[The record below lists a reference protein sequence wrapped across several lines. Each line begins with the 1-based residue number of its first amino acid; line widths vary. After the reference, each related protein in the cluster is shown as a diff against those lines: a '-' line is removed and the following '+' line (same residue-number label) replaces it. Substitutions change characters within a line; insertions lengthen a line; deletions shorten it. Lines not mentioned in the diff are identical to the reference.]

1 MRSLVWFRRDLRLC
15 DNRALA
21 RAARESG
28 QLLAVFILCR
38 QQWQL
43 HDDAPAKVAF
53 WCENLR
59 MLQQSL
65 ARLNIELLVCEVD
78 SFRHIPEQIAEV
90 AQKFKCSRVYF
101 NKEYEVNE
109 ANRDQRVANKLA
121 SLNIETIAEHDRL
134 LIEPG
139 KILTG
144 QGRPYRVFTPF
155 RNNWTK
161 LLGKLDL
168 TVLPAPEPLKKIEEF
183 TSPSGSLPSDQ
194 LPETLCLKW
203 PAGEDAALQRL
214 KKFLKNG
221 LHQYQQIRDL
231 PAEDKT
237 SRLSAYL
244 SAGVISARTCLQL
257 CLHEVNADS
266 RNLPDF
272 SSSAGAWLNELVWR
286 DFYTHV
292 MLAFPR
298 VSKHLPFQLAT
309 EKVTWRQDEE
319 QLNAWKEGLTG
330 YPFVDAAMRQLK
342 HTGWMHNRLRMIAAM
357 FLSKHLLLDWRK
369 GEKYFMQNLI
379 DGDLAA
385 NNGGWQ
391 WSASTGTD
399 AAPYFRVFN
408 PFSQSKKFDAD
419 GAFIKL
425 FCPELKKVPA
435 RALHDPDLLKKE
447 IQRLGLKYPEP
458 IVEHKWARKRA
469 IEAFK
474 NF

>member
-21 RAARESG
+21 RAARESE
-28 QLLAVFILCR
+28 QLLAVFIISR
-38 QQWQL
+38 RQWQL
-43 HDDAPAKVAF
+43 HDEAPGKIAF
-53 WCENLR
+53 WYENLR
-59 MLQQSL
+59 LLQQSL
-65 ARLNIELLVCEVD
+65 AKLNIELLVCEVD
-78 SFRHIPEQIAEV
+78 CFRHIPEQIAEV
-90 AQKFKCSRVYF
+90 AKKYKCGRVYF

-109 ANRDQRVANKLA
+109 ANRDQMVAKKLA
-121 SLNIETIAEHDRL
+121 SLKIKTIVEHDRL

-139 KILTG
+139 KVLTG
-144 QGRPYRVFTPF
+144 QGRPYTVFTPF
-155 RNNWTK
+155 RNNWSK
-161 LLGKLDL
+161 QLGKHDL
-168 TVLPAPEPLKKIEEF
+168 SVLPAPAPLKKIEGITFKAADLPADQFPE
-183 TSPSGSLPSDQ
+183 SLR
-194 LPETLCLKW
+194 LEW
-203 PAGEDAALQRL
+203 PAGESAALKRL
-214 KKFLKNG
+214 KYFLNND
-221 LHQYQQIRDL
+221 LHNYQQNRDL
-231 PAEDKT
+231 PAKDRT

-244 SAGVISARTCLQL
+244 SAGVISARTCLNLFMHKVQ
-257 CLHEVNADS
+257 ADS
-266 RNLPDF
+266 KNLPEF
-272 SSSAGAWLNELVWR
+272 SSSAGAWLNELIWR

-292 MLAFPR
+292 MVAFPR

-309 EKVTWRQDEE
+309 EKVAWQKDEE

-342 HTGWMHNRLRMIAAM
+342 QTGWMHNRLRMIAAM

-399 AAPYFRVFN
+399 AAPYFRIFN

-425 FCPELKKVPA
+425 FCPELKKVTA
-435 RALHDPDLLKKE
+435 RALHDPVLLKKE
-447 IQRLGLKYPEP
+447 IKELGLQYPEP
-458 IVEHKWARKRA
+458 VVEHKWARQRA

-474 NF
+474 R